1 MKTDNIYFAVASI
14 TTDKKY
20 TKDSGLRL
28 YGKIPLYDYCMY
40 SKPLKPVLVLYKTDL
55 YGGKTLIDL
64 NTKQK
69 YTFDVSSNIGKI
81 FINPKTL
88 QRFNMVAENVKPNLS
103 KRKILKM
110 GNKILNDLN
119 KKMNEEE

>member
-14 TTDKKY
+14 TTDKKN

-28 YGKIPLYDYCMY
+28 YGVPLYDYCIY
-40 SKPLKPVLVLYKTDL
+40 SKPLKPVLVLYRYDK
-55 YGGKTLIDL
+55 YEGKTLIDL
-64 NTKQK
+64 NTKEE
-69 YTFDVSSNIGKI
+69 YSFNVPSNIGKI
-81 FINPKTL
+81 FINPKSL
-88 QRFNMVAENVKPNLS
+88 QRFNMVTENVKPSLS

-110 GNKILNDLN
+110 GNKILNYLN